1 MDELLSYVEFK
12 EKRMFEKCKQISAT
26 LICVLSCFLLIAC
39 GSSDDDDNKYTL
51 EAVTGGNG
59 SGRIVS
65 SPTGINCG
73 EDCSA
78 SFDENTEITLEAR
91 SDEGSEFTGWEG
103 DCTGT
108 GVCTVTIDQARTVTA
123 IFGIAGSDNT
133 LEVGTSGNGSGRIV
147 SSPTGINCGEDCSAS
162 FDENTE
168 ITLEAMSD
176 NGSEFIGWGGDC
188 TGTGDCTV
196 TVSQART
203 VTGNFRIV
211 RLEDAVGLQALTGHL
226 QNFADIADEQGDRA
240 AGKAGYDA
248 SVSYIQTILAET
260 DLTVSTQEVA
270 FRLFEEI
277 SDPVLEQTLPNQETY
292 VADFLTMSYSGA
304 GDVTAEIVFIDPLI
318 PAGPDPDTAT
328 AACEAADFD
337 GTDVSGKIAVIQR
350 GACEFY
356 TKARNAQD
364 NGAVA
369 VIIFN
374 EGQEGRTDSVVGN
387 LGDDSDITIPVI
399 GLSYASAQALHTLT
413 RDSAVTLHLAVSTND
428 VQATASNLFAETSGG
443 NADQVV
449 MLGAQLDSAI
459 GSPGINSAG
468 TGSAAL
474 LEIAYQ
480 IGTQGYAFA
489 NKLRFAWW
497 VGRDQLLGSAYY
509 TENLSDDDAAS
520 LGVYLNVDAIGSK
533 NHISGVEDGD
543 LSDTGYDI
551 DSITDDPGDLPAGT
565 GEIETAFVSYFGS
578 GGYETTPRVMS
589 GESDYYPFIFIGVPF
604 GGLFTGTD
612 GIKTEAEAAIYGGTA
627 GEPYDACYGNA
638 CDNMDNISQDIF
650 LVNAQAVAS
659 VAETFANTDAL
670 FAAGTA
676 KRSRTTPSE
685 QISTYDRFHKNR
697 NLRPL
702 K

>member
-1 MDELLSYVEFK
+1 
-12 EKRMFEKCKQISAT
+12 MFEKCKQIAAT

-39 GSSDDDDNKYTL
+39 SSSDDDDNKYTL
-51 EAVTGGNG
+51 EAETGGNG

-78 SFDENTEITLEAR
+78 SFDE
-91 SDEGSEFTGWEG
+91 D
-103 DCTGT
+103 
-108 GVCTVTIDQARTVTA
+108 
-123 IFGIAGSDNT
+123 
-133 LEVGTSGNGSGRIV
+133 
-147 SSPTGINCGEDCSAS
+147 
-162 FDENTE
+162 TE

-176 NGSEFIGWGGDC
+176 SGSEFIGWGGDC
-188 TGTGDCTV
+188 SGTGDCTV

-203 VTGNFRIV
+203 VTGNFRLV

-350 GACEFY
+350 GNCEFY

-364 NGAVA
+364 NGAAA

-374 EGQEGRTDSVVGN
+374 EGQEGRTGSVVGN

-413 RDSAVTLHLAVSTND
+413 QDSAVTLHLAVSTND

-520 LGVYLNVDAIGSK
+520 LGVYLNVDAIGSR

-551 DSITDDPGDLPAGT
+551 DSITDDPGDLPIGT
-565 GEIETAFVSYFGS
+565 GEIEAAFVSYF
-578 GGYETTPRVMS
+578 GYETTPRVMS

-627 GEPYDACYGNA
+627 GEPYDACHGGA
-638 CDNMDNISQDIF
+638 CDNMDNISQDVF
-650 LVNAQAVAS
+650 LMNAQAVAS
-659 VAETFANTDAL
+659 VAETFANTDVL
-670 FAAGTA
+670 FAGTA
-676 KRSRTTPSE
+676 KRSRTIPSE
-685 QISTYDRFHKNR
+685 QISTYDKFHKNR